1 MNTYKKINKIFFLI
15 LVFFAGTVLCGAA
28 PKTKV
33 LVPKNANTPISI
45 MISGK
50 SLKYYSLSDKE
61 SLVLTTRG
69 PGKLKIITRGYINSQ
84 DEKRLS

>member
-1 MNTYKKINKIFFLI
+1 VFADFVL
-15 LVFFAGTVLCGAA
+15 LVHSTLLSAA

-50 SLKYYSLSDKE
+50 SLKYYPLSDKE
-61 SLVLTTRG
+61 SLVLTTRVQA
-69 PGKLKIITRGYINSQ
+69 N
-84 DEKRLS
+84 